1 MRWLWAHTAWA
12 GPSGRESV
20 SMTGRLGLIHLSGG
34 RNGGQMVSMGLW
46 LQNTS
51 LVEATS
57 RLSLL
62 CRVTQNPHLTP
73 DIQLSPGQIT
83 VSGEKEHRVL

>member
-1 MRWLWAHTAWA
+1 
-12 GPSGRESV
+12 
-20 SMTGRLGLIHLSGG
+20 
-34 RNGGQMVSMGLW
+34 MVSMGLW